1 MPKYDKLE
9 KDVIDL
15 QTSMRIIQ
23 DIILSQQEPIDS
35 LESHIEESKRA
46 VEKGGESLEK
56 GETIQSDNRFSYIMG
71 VLAGIATVALY
82 VFG

>member
-1 MPKYDKLE
+1 MSKYDQLE

-23 DIILSQQEPIDS
+23 DIILSQQEPIDN
-35 LESHIEESKRA
+35 LENYIEESKRA
-46 VEKGGESLEK
+46 VEKGEESLKE

-71 VLAGIATVALY
+71 VLAGVATVALY
-82 VFG
+82 MFG

>member
-1 MPKYDKLE
+1 MSKYDQLE

-35 LESHIEESKRA
+35 LENHIETSKKE
-46 VEKGGESLEK
+46 VEKGEESLKE

-71 VLAGIATVALY
+71 VLAGVATVVLYAL
-82 VFG
+82 G

>member
-35 LESHIEESKRA
+35 LENHIEESKRA

>member
-46 VEKGGESLEK
+46 VEKGGESLKE
-56 GETIQSDNRFSYIMG
+56 GEENDNRFSYIMG

>member
-1 MPKYDKLE
+1 MSKYDQLE

-35 LESHIEESKRA
+35 LENHIESSKRA
-46 VEKGGESLEK
+46 VEKGGECLKE
-56 GETIQSDNRFSYIMG
+56 GETIQGDNRFSYVMG
-71 VLAGIATVALY
+71 VLAGVATFAMY